1 MSEVSLTKTRLR
13 AGVWQAVL
21 TVPAGSG
28 APSIDVFHLEKA
40 LNGVSVER
48 ANGAADEFQLSV
60 PIPIEVL
67 NDGVQTFVVQNR
79 ADKATLGSFAVIAG
93 SPLDED
99 LRAEIDLL
107 RAELD
112 LLKRAFRRH
121 CVETASG

>member
-1 MSEVSLTKTRLR
+1 MASITKTRLR
-13 AGVWQAVL
+13 AGVWQGVL
-21 TVPAGSG
+21 TVDKNETPQV
-28 APSIDVFHLEKA
+28 DVLHLEA
-40 LNGVSVER
+40 PLQGVSVKEIP
-48 ANGAADEFQLSV
+48 NAAGEFVLSV
-60 PIPIEVL
+60 PIPTRTL

-79 ADKATLGSFAVIAG
+79 ADGTTLASFSIIAG

-121 CVETASG
+121 CVETA